1 MNSNSNNKDFTQ
13 YSIKCSNY
21 LASIFETLNK
31 FKDCQSEQD
40 KNKISEELSDNIT
53 DFELNLDNCT
63 VGINESISKIINDRN
78 ESKSNNNN
86 NMAIETNNQGN
97 RRTHQIEQIS
107 DENIINQVVKRISM
121 IKLDA

>member
-1 MNSNSNNKDFTQ
+1 MYKGN
-13 YSIKCSNY
+13 
-21 LASIFETLNK
+21 LSIFETLNK

-107 DENIINQVVKRISM
+107 DENLINQLVKRISM